1 MLYNQLSSVLVCS
14 FWVDEGKDRQTLEN
28 VEQKSS
34 NPYRQLAL
42 KSSGDCFCSEK
53 MGKSIKKI
61 TSNKKPFSP
70 HHPPNHLGRDGHFG
84 DGTKACTDV
93 HEVPIWHFKLLCF
106 SFVKFHYARLR
117 FKLIRVFRL
126 SPCKFMEKL

>member
-42 KSSGDCFCSEK
+42 KGSGDCFCSEK
-53 MGKSIKKI
+53 MGKSIKNI
-61 TSNKKPFSP
+61 TSKNPFSP
-70 HHPPNHLGRDGHFG
+70 HHPQNHLRRHGHFS
-84 DGTKACTDV
+84 DGAKACTDV

-126 SPCKFMEKL
+126 SPCKFMEK

>member
-42 KSSGDCFCSEK
+42 SGSVFLWKKWEK
-53 MGKSIKKI
+53 VSKRKHQ
-61 TSNKKPFSP
+61 NNNPFSP
-70 HHPPNHLGRDGHFG
+70 HHPQNHLWRDGHFG

-93 HEVPIWHFKLLCF
+93 LQAGAQQID
-106 SFVKFHYARLR
+106 FVIYD
-117 FKLIRVFRL
+117 
-126 SPCKFMEKL
+126 

>member
-42 KSSGDCFCSEK
+42 SGS
-53 MGKSIKKI
+53 G
-61 TSNKKPFSP
+61 
-70 HHPPNHLGRDGHFG
+70 
-84 DGTKACTDV
+84 
-93 HEVPIWHFKLLCF
+93 
-106 SFVKFHYARLR
+106 
-117 FKLIRVFRL
+117 
-126 SPCKFMEKL
+126 

>member
-34 NPYRQLAL
+34 KPYRQLAL
-42 KSSGDCFCSEK
+42 SGSGDCFCSEK

-61 TSNKKPFSP
+61 TSNNNPFSP
-70 HHPPNHLGRDGHFG
+70 HHPQNHHWRDGHFG
-84 DGTKACTDV
+84 DGTKTCGFIKTG
-93 HEVPIWHFKLLCF
+93 HRIG
-106 SFVKFHYARLR
+106 Y
-117 FKLIRVFRL
+117 
-126 SPCKFMEKL
+126 

>member
-1 MLYNQLSSVLVCS
+1 MLFNQLSSVLVCS

-34 NPYRQLAL
+34 KPYRQMAL
-42 KSSGDCFCSEK
+42 SGSGGTVFAEK
-53 MGKSIKKI
+53 MEKSIKKI

-70 HHPPNHLGRDGHFG
+70 HHPPNHFRRNGHFS
-84 DGTKACTDV
+84 DGTKACTYV